1 MNIINILNTPKKK
14 NIRQIPE
21 TTHGQCRPRASR
33 SSVVQGVEPPTGHRP
48 QTVFVTVFV
57 TRNDSNDA
65 SWFWL
70 YLTMTFSIPSP
81 MSLASWILELSVHI
95 QVDNLRTC
103 CQWNDKICRHVRWLS
118 YLIDTQSRSSWCSC
132 YGFLTVLIRIFYS
145 CFTACYGKKCECH
158 MDLVTLHYQL

>member
-1 MNIINILNTPKKK
+1 MNIINILNTQKK

-48 QTVFVTVFV
+48 QTVFVMVFV
-57 TRNDSNDA
+57 TGNDSNDA
-65 SWFWL
+65 TSWFWL

-132 YGFLTVLIRIFYS
+132 YGFWQSWSVYSTVVLQRV
-145 CFTACYGKKCECH
+145 TGKNVS
-158 MDLVTLHYQL
+158 VTWIL

>member
-1 MNIINILNTPKKK
+1 MNILNTQKK

-70 YLTMTFSIPSP
+70 YLTMTFSIQSP

-132 YGFLTVLIRIFYS
+132 YGFWQSWSVYSTVVLQRV
-145 CFTACYGKKCECH
+145 TGKN
-158 MDLVTLHYQL
+158 MSVTWML